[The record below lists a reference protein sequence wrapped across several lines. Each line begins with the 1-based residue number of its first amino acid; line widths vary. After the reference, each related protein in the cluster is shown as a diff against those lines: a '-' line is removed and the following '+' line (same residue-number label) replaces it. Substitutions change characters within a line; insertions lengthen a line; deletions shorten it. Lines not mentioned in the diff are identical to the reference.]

1 MMPPRSVIVYGPH
14 MCGKTRN
21 AERLRKGFG
30 MDRVID
36 GWHVGLAVPQ
46 RGALVLTNDPASMAA
61 HDPFEFVTF
70 DDAMARVE
78 P

>member
-1 MMPPRSVIVYGPH
+1 MPPRSVIVYGPQA
-14 MCGKTRN
+14 CGKTRN

-36 GWHVGLAVPQ
+36 DWRVGDIIPQ
-46 RGALVLTNDPASMAA
+46 RGALVLTNDPASMSA
-61 HDPFEFVTF
+61 HDPFDFYTF
-70 DDAMARVE
+70 DDAMEQVA

>member
-1 MMPPRSVIVYGPH
+1 MPPLSVIVYGPQA
-14 MCGKTRN
+14 CGKTRN

-36 GWHVGLAVPQ
+36 DWHVGDTVPQ
-46 RGALVLTNDPASMAA
+46 RGALVLTNDPMAA
-61 HDPFEFVTF
+61 AFHDPFELIAF
-70 DDAMARVE
+70 DDAMDQVA